1 MDSILTGEQVRAH
14 LQEAFTRGL
23 SLAHDTEEHLA
34 GALTQTLGHPGSMVR
49 AELAYRVARS
59 FSPSHERA
67 ESLAIAIEYFH
78 TASLVFDDLPSM
90 DNASERRGAPCVH
103 HVHGEGAAILAA
115 LGLINRA
122 YALVWKGAAGL
133 APEVQER
140 GLAYLERNLGIAGV
154 LNGQSQD
161 LHYTDLPTTARV
173 PHQIALGKTV
183 SLIRIPLVLPAILG
197 GATDAEI
204 RRLECLAVYW
214 GLSYQ
219 AVDDLKDVLFPG
231 GETGKTG
238 ARDAQLNRP
247 NQALTDG
254 VAGAFDRAGRLMRL
268 GRKVIA
274 GLARRRTSLAFLAD
288 SQRRFEGELAALS
301 DQRPA
306 FGL

>member
-1 MDSILTGEQVRAH
+1 MNAILTGAQVRAH
-14 LQEAFTRGL
+14 LQDVFSRGFTF
-23 SLAHDTEEHLA
+23 AHDTEEHLA
-34 GALTQTLGHPGSMVR
+34 GALTQTLRHPGNMVR
-49 AELAYRVARS
+49 AELAYRVAQS
-59 FSPSHERA
+59 FGQSHERA

-78 TASLVFDDLPSM
+78 TASLIFDDLPSM

-103 HVHGEGAAILAA
+103 HLYGEGSAILAA

-122 YALVWKGAAGL
+122 YALVWKAAVGL

-161 LHYTDLPTTARV
+161 LHYAELPSDARV
-173 PHQIALGKTV
+173 PQQIALGKTV

-204 RRLECLAVYW
+204 HRLECLAVYW

-247 NQALTDG
+247 NQALADG
-254 VAGAFDRAGRLMRL
+254 VAGAFERAGRLMRL
-268 GRKVIA
+268 GRRAI
-274 GLARRRTSLAFLAD
+274 GSLARRRSSLAFLAE
-288 SQRRFEGELAALS
+288 SQRRFESELDALS
-301 DQRPA
+301 EQRMA
-306 FGL
+306 FSL

>member
-1 MDSILTGEQVRAH
+1 MDVILTAAQVRTR
-14 LQEAFTRGL
+14 LQEAFSRGL
-23 SLAHDTEEHLA
+23 PLARDTEEHLA
-34 GALTQTLGHPGSMVR
+34 GALTQTLRHPGSMVR
-49 AELAYRVARS
+49 AELAYRVAQS
-59 FSPSHERA
+59 FGQSHERA

-90 DNASERRGAPCVH
+90 DNATERRGAPCVH
-103 HVHGEGAAILAA
+103 HLYGEGSAILAA

-122 YALVWKGAAGL
+122 YALVWKAAAEL
-133 APEVQER
+133 APDVQER
-140 GLAYLERNLGIAGV
+140 GLAYLERHLGISGV

-161 LHYTDLPTTARV
+161 LHYPDLPSNARI
-173 PHQIALGKTV
+173 PQQIALGKTV

-204 RRLECLAVYW
+204 RRLECLSVYW

-247 NQALTDG
+247 NQALADG
-254 VAGAFDRAGRLMRL
+254 VTGAFERAGRLMRL
-268 GRKVIA
+268 GRRVIA
-274 GLARRRTSLAFLAD
+274 GLARRRTSLAFLAE
-288 SQRRFEGELAALS
+288 SQRRFESELAALS
-301 DQRPA
+301 DQRLA
-306 FGL
+306 FSL